1 MTESRS
7 AAHFQRIYEASAD
20 PWGFC
25 SNPYEQ
31 AKYRR
36 TLQALGDRRFAAGLE
51 VGCSIGVL
59 TRLLAPR
66 CDSLLGVDL
75 VEQPLEAARARC
87 ADRPWVR
94 FERMQVPQGW
104 PDGRFD
110 LIVLSEVLYF
120 LTASDIDWCARRVR
134 GSLLPGAVVV
144 LVNWLGQSDDP
155 TPGSEAADRFIR
167 ATAGSLGVAHQ
178 DRRPG
183 YRLDV
188 LEWTQAV

>member
-7 AAHFQRIYEASAD
+7 AAHFQKIYEASAD
-20 PWGFC
+20 PWGFG
-25 SNPYEQ
+25 SDPYEQ
-31 AKYRR
+31 EKYGR
-36 TLQALGDRRFAAGLE
+36 TLATLGDRRFVAGLE

-66 CDSLLGVDL
+66 CDSLLGIDL
-75 VEQPLEAARARC
+75 VEQPLAAARARC
-87 ADRPWVR
+87 SDQPQVR
-94 FERMQVPQGW
+94 FERMQVPQAW

-120 LTASDIDWCARRVR
+120 LTAADIEWCARRVR
-134 GSLLPGAVVV
+134 GSVLPGGVVV
-144 LVNWLGQSDDP
+144 LVNWLGESDDP
-155 TPGSEAADRFIR
+155 TPGDEAADRFIR
-167 ATAGSLGVAHQ
+167 ATAGWLGVLHQ

-188 LEWTQAV
+188 LERR

>member
-7 AAHFQRIYEASAD
+7 AAHFQRIYEANAD
-20 PWGFC
+20 PWGFG

-31 AKYRR
+31 EKYRR
-36 TLQALGDRRFAAGLE
+36 TLQALGDRRFVAGLE

-66 CDSLLGVDL
+66 CDALLGIDL
-75 VEQPLEAARARC
+75 VEQPLEAARGRC
-87 ADRPWVR
+87 ADQPWVR
-94 FERMQVPQGW
+94 FERLQVPQAW

-120 LTASDIDWCARRVR
+120 LTAADIDWCARRVR
-134 GSLLPGAVVV
+134 HSVLPGAVVI

-155 TPGSEAADRFIR
+155 TPGDAAADRFIG
-167 ATAGSLGVAHQ
+167 ATSDFLRVSHQ

-188 LEWTQAV
+188 LEGM

>member
-1 MTESRS
+1 MTGSRS
-7 AAHFQRIYEASAD
+7 AEHFQRIYEASPD
-20 PWGFC
+20 PWGFVT
-25 SNPYEQ
+25 NPYEQ
-31 AKYRR
+31 EKYQR
-36 TLQALGDRRFAAGLE
+36 TLGALGERRFAAGLE

-66 CDSLLGVDL
+66 CDALLGVDL

-87 ADRPWVR
+87 ADQPHVR
-94 FERMQVPQGW
+94 FERMQVPQAW

-120 LTASDIDWCARRVR
+120 LTAADIEWCARRVR
-134 GSLLPGAVVV
+134 GSLVPGGVVV

-155 TPGSEAADRFIR
+155 TPGDEAADRFIR
-167 ATAGSLGVAHQ
+167 ATGGWLGVSQQ

-188 LEWTQAV
+188 LEWM

>member
-7 AAHFQRIYEASAD
+7 AAHFQKIYDASPD
-20 PWGFC
+20 PWGFG
-25 SNPYEQ
+25 SDPYEQ
-31 AKYRR
+31 DKYRH

-59 TRLLAPR
+59 TRMLAPR
-66 CDSLLGVDL
+66 CGALLGIDL

-87 ADRPWVR
+87 ADQPTVR
-94 FERMQVPQGW
+94 FTRMQVPQAW

-120 LTASDIDWCARRVR
+120 LTAADIDWCARRVLD
-134 GSLLPGAVVV
+134 SLLPGAVVI

-155 TPGSEAADRFIR
+155 THGDAAADRFIH
-167 ATAGSLGVAHQ
+167 ATIGLLRVSHQ
-178 DRRPG
+178 DRRRG

-188 LEWTQAV
+188 LSSV

>member
-20 PWGFC
+20 PWGFG

-31 AKYRR
+31 EKYGR

-59 TRLLAPR
+59 TRLLAAR
-66 CDSLLGVDL
+66 CDALLGIDL
-75 VEQPLEAARARC
+75 VEQPLAAARARC
-87 ADRPWVR
+87 ADQPHVG
-94 FERMQVPQGW
+94 FQRMQVPQAW

-120 LTASDIDWCARRVR
+120 LTASDIDWSAARVR
-134 GSLLPGAVVV
+134 SSLLPKAVVI
-144 LVNWLGQSDDP
+144 LVNWLGRSDDP
-155 TPGSEAADRFIR
+155 TPGDEAANRFIR
-167 ATAGSLGVAHQ
+167 ASAGWLRVSHQ

-183 YRLDV
+183 YRLDA
-188 LEWTQAV
+188 LESI

>member
-7 AAHFQRIYEASAD
+7 AAHFQKIYEASAD
-20 PWGFC
+20 PWGFG
-25 SNPYEQ
+25 SDPYEQ
-31 AKYRR
+31 EKYRR
-36 TLQALGDRRFAAGLE
+36 TLAALGDRRFSSGLE
-51 VGCSIGVL
+51 VGCSIGFL
-59 TRLLAPR
+59 TRMLATR
-66 CDSLLGVDL
+66 CEALLGIDL

-87 ADRPWVR
+87 ADQPQVR
-94 FERMQVPQGW
+94 FQRMQVPQAW

-120 LTASDIDWCARRVR
+120 LTAADIARCASRVQ
-134 GSLLPGAVVV
+134 SSILPGATVI

-155 TPGSEAADRFIR
+155 TPGDEAADRFIR
-167 ATAGSLGVAHQ
+167 ASIGWLRVSNE

-188 LEWTQAV
+188 LESI

>member
-1 MTESRS
+1 MTGSRS
-7 AAHFQRIYEASAD
+7 AEHFQRIYEASPD
-20 PWGFC
+20 PWGFVT
-25 SNPYEQ
+25 NPYEQ
-31 AKYRR
+31 EKYQR
-36 TLQALGDRRFAAGLE
+36 TLGALGERRFAAGLE

-66 CDSLLGVDL
+66 CDALLGVDL

-87 ADRPWVR
+87 ADQPHVR
-94 FERMQVPQGW
+94 FERMQVPQAW
-104 PDGRFD
+104 PDRRFD

-120 LTASDIDWCARRVR
+120 LTAADIEWCARRVR
-134 GSLLPGAVVV
+134 GSLVPGGVVV

-155 TPGSEAADRFIR
+155 TPGDEAADRFIR
-167 ATAGSLGVAHQ
+167 ATGGWLGVSQQ

-188 LEWTQAV
+188 LEWM

>member
-7 AAHFQRIYEASAD
+7 AAHFQRIYDANPD
-20 PWGFC
+20 PWGFGTR
-25 SNPYEQ
+25 PYEQ
-31 AKYRR
+31 EKYRR

-51 VGCSIGVL
+51 VGCSIGFL
-59 TRLLAPR
+59 TRMLAPH
-66 CDSLLGVDL
+66 CDSLLGIDL
-75 VEQPLEAARARC
+75 VEQPLQAARARC
-87 ADRPWVR
+87 ADQRHVR
-94 FERMQVPQGW
+94 FQQVQVPKEW

-120 LTASDIDWCARRVR
+120 LTAADIDWCASRVR
-134 GSLLPGAVVV
+134 SCLLSDPVVI

-155 TPGSEAADRFIR
+155 TPGDEAAQRFINT
-167 ATAGSLGVAHQ
+167 ATGSLRDSHQ

-188 LEWTQAV
+188 LVSI